1 MRLTRSLI
9 IAALLAP
16 TLGFV
21 APWLSKA
28 TLEVAQAQEET
39 TQTPPPVQLP
49 SPPSSQVNL
58 SRRTIWHRGETL
70 RKDDDWVESTYSVGK
85 EGRRLILAVQ
95 GRVEVQSAQVELADG
110 QVRPLQVRR
119 QPYGDGEY
127 LLLDLGTPQ
136 LIQSITVSGR
146 TPLSKAAYSVQLRN

>member
-1 MRLTRSLI
+1 MQLTRSLV

-16 TLGFV
+16 TLGLV
-21 APWLSKA
+21 APWLSPA
-28 TLEVAQAQEET
+28 TEVAQAQEDT
-39 TQTPPPVQLP
+39 TQAPPPVQLP
-49 SPPSSQVNL
+49 TAPSSRATV

-70 RKDDDWVESTYSVGK
+70 RKDNDWVESTYSVEK

-110 QVRPLQVRR
+110 QVRPLQLRR

-127 LLLDLGTPQ
+127 LLLDFGTPQ
-136 LIQSITVSGR
+136 LVQSITVTGR
-146 TPLSKAAYSVQLRN
+146 TPLSKSAYSVQLRD